1 MLLEKNMKNRRSIA
15 ILCSGGPAPG
25 INTVVCSIAKV
36 FLKDGYRVIG
46 INHGAKTLFT
56 DNVDTVEI
64 DFDMADQ
71 YFNRGGS
78 FLKMSRYKP
87 KDSEFRSDFF
97 INNNVELLVTIG
109 GDDTASTAN
118 RITKFLNEKDLP
130 VRNIHVPKTIDNDLP
145 LPDRLPTFGYHSAK
159 NEGVRIASTVYE
171 DARTSGNWFVVS
183 SMGREAGHL
192 AFGIGAACHYPMIII
207 PEMFKGVEV
216 TFDRIMKLMISS
228 ILKRKI
234 YGIDY
239 GAIIISEGV
248 FHFMSDE
255 EIVNSGIKFSFDDH
269 GHPELGKVSKA
280 HIFNVLLSE
289 KLEELGIKVK
299 SRPVEIGYEV
309 RCCAPT
315 AFDLK
320 YCTLLG
326 YGVKQLF
333 DEGKSGCIVV
343 CHNNGRVLPL
353 YLEDVEDPETG
364 KITPRLVDTEAQD
377 YHMLLDNL
385 HVLDADDID
394 KASEFIDNPQDYT
407 MKYILVQ

>member
-1 MLLEKNMKNRRSIA
+1 MDNRRSVA

-46 INHGAKTLFT
+46 INYGTKTLFT
-56 DNVDTVEI
+56 DKTDTIEI
-64 DFDMADQ
+64 DFDMADR

-87 KDSEFRSDFF
+87 KDSEFKADFF
-97 INNNVELLVTIG
+97 IKNNVELLVTIG

-118 RITKFLNEKDLP
+118 RITKFLNEKNLP

-145 LPDRLPTFGYHSAK
+145 LPERLPTFGYHSAK
-159 NEGVRIASTVYE
+159 NEGVRIATTVYE

-192 AFGIGAACHYPMIII
+192 AFGIGTACHYPMIII
-207 PEMFKGVEV
+207 PEMFKKVEV
-216 TFDRIMKLMISS
+216 TFDRIIRLMVSS
-228 ILKRKI
+228 IIKRTI
-234 YGIDY
+234 YGISY

-248 FHFMSDE
+248 FHFMSDK
-255 EIVNSGIKFSFDDH
+255 EIINSGIKFSFDDH

-289 KLEELGIKVK
+289 KLDELGIKVK

-343 CHNNGRVLPL
+343 CHNDGKVLPL

-385 HVLDADDID
+385 HVLNDDDIE
-394 KASEFIDNPQDYT
+394 KAKEYVKDPENYT
-407 MKYILVQ
+407 MKAVLG

>member
-1 MLLEKNMKNRRSIA
+1 MQNKRSIA

-46 INHGAKTLFT
+46 INHGTKTLFT

-64 DFDMADQ
+64 DFETADH
-71 YFNRGGS
+71 YFNKGGS

-87 KDSEFRSDFF
+87 KNSEFKADFF
-97 INNNVELLVTIG
+97 IKNNVDLLVTIG

-118 RITKFLNEKDLP
+118 RITKFLNEKDLAI
-130 VRNIHVPKTIDNDLP
+130 RNIHVPKTIDNDLP

-159 NEGVRIASTVYE
+159 NEGVRIATTVYE

-207 PEMFKGVEV
+207 PEMFKDVEV
-216 TFDRIMKLMISS
+216 TFDKIIKLMVSS
-228 ILKRKI
+228 IVKRTI
-234 YGIDY
+234 YGISY
-239 GAIIISEGV
+239 GAIIVSEGV

-289 KLEELGIKVK
+289 KLDELGIKVK

-309 RCCAPT
+309 RCCPPT

-353 YLEDVEDPETG
+353 YLEDVEDPKTG
-364 KITPRLVDTEAQD
+364 KIVPRLVDTEAQD
-377 YHMLLDNL
+377 YKMLLDNF
-385 HVLDADDID
+385 HVLNEDDLEKEAKYIAD
-394 KASEFIDNPQDYT
+394 PQNYT
-407 MKYILVQ
+407 MKAVLKG

>member
-1 MLLEKNMKNRRSIA
+1 MESRRSVA

-46 INHGAKTLFT
+46 INYGTKTLFT
-56 DNVDTVEI
+56 DKTDTVEI
-64 DFDMADQ
+64 DFDMADR

-87 KDSEFRSDFF
+87 KDSEFKADFF
-97 INNNVELLVTIG
+97 IKNNVELLVTIG

-145 LPDRLPTFGYHSAK
+145 LPERLPTFGYHSAK
-159 NEGVRIASTVYE
+159 NEGVRIATTVYE

-192 AFGIGAACHYPMIII
+192 AFGIGTACHYPMIII
-207 PEMFKGVEV
+207 PEMFKKVEV
-216 TFDRIMKLMISS
+216 TFDRIIRLMVSS
-228 ILKRKI
+228 IIKRTI
-234 YGIDY
+234 YGISY

-248 FHFMSDE
+248 FHFMSDK
-255 EIVNSGIKFSFDDH
+255 EIINSGIKFSFDDH

-289 KLEELGIKVK
+289 KLDELGIKVK

-343 CHNNGRVLPL
+343 CHNDGKVLPL

-385 HVLDADDID
+385 HVLNDDDIE
-394 KASEFIDNPQDYT
+394 KAKEYVKDPENYT
-407 MKYILVQ
+407 MKAVLG

>member
-1 MLLEKNMKNRRSIA
+1 MENRRSVA

-46 INHGAKTLFT
+46 INHGSKTLFT
-56 DNVDTVEI
+56 ENVDTVEI
-64 DFDMADQ
+64 DFETADQ

-87 KDSEFRSDFF
+87 KDSEFKADFF
-97 INNNVELLVTIG
+97 IKNNVDLLVTIG

-118 RITKFLNEKDLP
+118 RIAKFLNEKDIP

-145 LPDRLPTFGYHSAK
+145 LPERLPTFGYHSAK
-159 NEGVRIASTVYE
+159 NEGVRIATTVYE

-192 AFGIGAACHYPMIII
+192 AFGIGTACHYPMIII
-207 PEMFKGVEV
+207 PEMFKKVEV
-216 TFDRIMKLMISS
+216 TFDRIIKLMVSS
-228 ILKRKI
+228 IIKRTI
-234 YGIDY
+234 YGISY
-239 GAIIISEGV
+239 GAIIVSEGV

-255 EIVNSGIKFSFDDH
+255 EIINSGIKFSFDDH

-289 KLEELGIKVK
+289 KLDELGIKVK

-309 RCCAPT
+309 RCCPPT

-343 CHNNGRVLPL
+343 CHNNGKVLPL

-364 KITPRLVDTEAQD
+364 KIVPRLVDTEAQD
-377 YHMLLDNL
+377 YHMLMDNF
-385 HVLDADDID
+385 HVLDNDDLE
-394 KASEFIDNPQDYT
+394 KASEYLKDPENYT
-407 MKYILVQ
+407 MKAILG

>member
-1 MLLEKNMKNRRSIA
+1 MKNKRSIA

-36 FLKDGYRVIG
+36 FLKAGYRVIG
-46 INHGAKTLFT
+46 INHGTKTLFT
-56 DNVDTVEI
+56 DNVNTVEI

-87 KDSEFRSDFF
+87 KDSEFRDDFF
-97 INNNVELLVTIG
+97 IKNNVELLVTIG

-118 RITKFLNEKDLP
+118 RITKFLNKKDLP

-207 PEMFKGVEV
+207 PEMFKGIEV
-216 TFDRIMKLMISS
+216 TFDKILRLMISS
-228 ILKRKI
+228 IIKRQI

-239 GAIIISEGV
+239 GAIIVSEGV

-255 EIVNSGIKFSFDDH
+255 EIVNSGIKLSFDEH

-289 KLEELGIKVK
+289 KLDELGIKVK

-309 RCCAPT
+309 RCCPPT

-343 CHNNGRVLPL
+343 CHNDGRVLPL
-353 YLEDVEDPETG
+353 YLEDVEDPKTG
-364 KITPRLVDTEAQD
+364 KITPRLVDTQSQD
-377 YHMLLDNL
+377 YKMLLDNL
-385 HVLDADDID
+385 HVLDADDMD
-394 KASEFIDNPQDYT
+394 KALEFIKDPQNYT
-407 MKYILVQ
+407 MNSILG

>member
-1 MLLEKNMKNRRSIA
+1 MSVNQKTVA

-36 FLKDGYRVIG
+36 FLKDGYRVVG
-46 INHGAKTLFT
+46 LNHGAKTLFT
-56 DNVDTVEI
+56 DKVDMIEI
-64 DFDMADQ
+64 DFEMADR

-87 KDSEFRSDFF
+87 KDSEFKPDFF

-118 RITKFLNEKDLP
+118 RITKYLNEQDMA

-145 LPDRLPTFGYHSAK
+145 LPDRLPTFGYHTAK
-159 NEGVRIASTVYE
+159 NEGVRIATTVYE

-192 AFGIGAACHYPMIII
+192 AFGIGSSCHYPMIII
-207 PEMFKGVEV
+207 PEMFKKVEI
-216 TFDRIMKLMISS
+216 TFDRMIKMMVSS
-228 ILKRKI
+228 IVKRKI
-234 YGIDY
+234 YGMDY

-248 FHFMSDE
+248 FHFMSDK
-255 EIVNSGIKFSFDDH
+255 EIVNSGIKFSFDEH

-289 KLEELGIKVK
+289 KLDELGLKVK

-309 RCCAPT
+309 RCCSPT
-315 AFDLK
+315 SFDLK

-326 YGVKQLF
+326 LGVKQLF
-333 DEGKSGCIVV
+333 DEGKSGCIVI
-343 CHNNGRVLPL
+343 CHNDGRVLPL
-353 YLEDVEDPETG
+353 YLEDVEDPKTG
-364 KITPRLVDTEAQD
+364 KIKPRLVDTEAQD
-377 YHMLLDNL
+377 FKMLIENM
-385 HVLDADDID
+385 HFINEDDYSA
-394 KASEFIDNPQDYT
+394 ASKWLKNPQIYDLKNILQDDL
-407 MKYILVQ
+407 MK

>member
-1 MLLEKNMKNRRSIA
+1 MESKRSVA

-56 DNVDTVEI
+56 DNVDTVDI

-87 KDSEFRSDFF
+87 DNSEFKADFF
-97 INNNVELLVTIG
+97 INNNVELLVTVG

-118 RITKFLNEKDLP
+118 RITKFLNKKDLA

-207 PEMFKGVEV
+207 PEMFKDVEV
-216 TFDRIMKLMISS
+216 TFDRIIKLMVSS
-228 ILKRKI
+228 IIKRKI
-234 YGIDY
+234 YGVDY

-248 FHFMSDE
+248 FHFMSDK

-289 KLEELGIKVK
+289 KLNELGIKVK

-309 RCCAPT
+309 RCCPPT

-353 YLEDVEDPETG
+353 YLEDVEDPKTG
-364 KITPRLVDTEAQD
+364 KITPRLVDTQAQD
-377 YHMLLDNL
+377 YKMLLDNL
-385 HVLDADDID
+385 HVLDADDMG
-394 KASEFIDNPQDYT
+394 KAADFIDDPENYT
-407 MKYILVQ
+407 MRSILG

>member
-1 MLLEKNMKNRRSIA
+1 MESRRSVA

-46 INHGAKTLFT
+46 INYGTKTLFT
-56 DNVDTVEI
+56 DKTDTIEI
-64 DFDMADQ
+64 DFDMADR

-87 KDSEFRSDFF
+87 KDSEFKADFF
-97 INNNVELLVTIG
+97 IKNNVELLVTIG

-118 RITKFLNEKDLP
+118 RITKFLNEKNLP

-145 LPDRLPTFGYHSAK
+145 LPERLPTFGYHSAK
-159 NEGVRIASTVYE
+159 NEGVRIATTVYE

-192 AFGIGAACHYPMIII
+192 AFGIGTACHYPMIII
-207 PEMFKGVEV
+207 PEMFKKVEV
-216 TFDRIMKLMISS
+216 TFDRIIRLMVSS
-228 ILKRKI
+228 IIKRTI
-234 YGIDY
+234 YGISY

-248 FHFMSDE
+248 FHFMSDK
-255 EIVNSGIKFSFDDH
+255 EIINSGIKFSFDDH

-289 KLEELGIKVK
+289 KLDELGIKVK

-343 CHNNGRVLPL
+343 CHNDGKVLPL

-385 HVLDADDID
+385 HVLNDDDIE
-394 KASEFIDNPQDYT
+394 KAKEYVKDPENYT
-407 MKYILVQ
+407 MKAVLG

>member
-1 MLLEKNMKNRRSIA
+1 MKNRRSIA

-36 FLKDGYRVIG
+36 FLRDGYRVIG

-56 DNVDTVEI
+56 DDVDTIDI
-64 DFDMADQ
+64 DFDMADR

-87 KDSEFRSDFF
+87 ENSEFKADFF
-97 INNNVELLVTIG
+97 INNNVDLLVTIG

-118 RITKFLNEKDLP
+118 RITKFLNEKDLA

-159 NEGVRIASTVYE
+159 NEGARIASTVYE

-207 PEMFKGVEV
+207 PEMFKDIEV
-216 TFDRIMKLMISS
+216 TFDRIIKLMISS
-228 ILKRKI
+228 IIKRKI

-248 FHFMSDE
+248 FHFMSDK
-255 EIVNSGIKFSFDDH
+255 EIINSGIKLSFDEH

-289 KLEELGIKVK
+289 KLDELKIKVK

-309 RCCAPT
+309 RCCPPT

-333 DEGKSGCIVV
+333 NEGKSGCIVV

-353 YLEDVEDPETG
+353 YLEDVEDHKTG
-364 KITPRLVDTEAQD
+364 KITPRLVDTQAQD
-377 YHMLLDNL
+377 YTMLLDNL
-385 HVLDADDID
+385 HVLDADDLE
-394 KASEFIDNPQDYT
+394 KAREYIKDPENYT
-407 MKYILVQ
+407 MKAILKN

>member
-1 MLLEKNMKNRRSIA
+1 MKNSHSIA

-25 INTVVCSIAKV
+25 INTVVCSIAKI
-36 FLKDGYRVIG
+36 FLRDGYRVIG

-56 DNVDTVEI
+56 DDVDTIDI
-64 DFDMADQ
+64 DFDMADR

-87 KDSEFRSDFF
+87 EDSEFRADFF
-97 INNNVELLVTIG
+97 ISNNVDLLVTVG

-192 AFGIGAACHYPMIII
+192 AFGIGAACQYPMIII
-207 PEMFKGVEV
+207 PEMFKGIEV
-216 TFDRIMKLMISS
+216 TFERIIKLMVSS
-228 ILKRKI
+228 IIKRKI

-239 GAIIISEGV
+239 GAIVISEGV

-255 EIVNSGIKFSFDDH
+255 EIVNSGIRFSFDEH

-289 KLEELGIKVK
+289 KLDELGIKVK

-309 RCCAPT
+309 RCSTPT

-343 CHNNGRVLPL
+343 CHNNGRILPL
-353 YLEDVEDPETG
+353 YLEDVEDPKTG
-364 KITPRLVDTEAQD
+364 KITPRLVDTQAQD
-377 YHMLLDNL
+377 YKMLVENL
-385 HVLDADDID
+385 HVLDADDMVE
-394 KASEFIDNPQDYT
+394 AAEFIDNPEEYT
-407 MKYILVQ
+407 MLSILGKSL